1 MTIKYRTE
9 GRTELKSSQPNIESA
24 AITWERGGL
33 SVSIHQGS
41 VSIHQGS
48 TRTVVIDKA
57 MLLQLIAEGIEIA
70 DDIQP
75 NMESLPRPA

>member
-33 SVSIHQGS
+33 SFSIHQGS
-41 VSIHQGS
+41 AK
-48 TRTVVIDKA
+48 TVVIDKA
-57 MLLQLIAEGIEIA
+57 MLLQLIAEGIKIA

-75 NMESLPRPA
+75 NMESLQRPA